1 MEPRKFSHDF
11 QFPNNQR
18 AKIMVEY
25 YTLKIKRLRESSKIK
40 ISANN
45 YYKFNFFLK
54 KENTPGNDSPMAMK
68 VTYEVMPNIEIC
80 LEIKKK

>member
-1 MEPRKFSHDF
+1 MCQQHEVQIIEPRKFSHDF

-25 YTLKIKRLRESSKIK
+25 YTLKIKRLQESSKIK
-40 ISANN
+40 FSANN

-54 KENTPGNDSPMAMK
+54 KENKYLRLDISVSKIQKNNEK
-68 VTYEVMPNIEIC
+68 VD
-80 LEIKKK
+80 

>member
-1 MEPRKFSHDF
+1 
-11 QFPNNQR
+11 
-18 AKIMVEY
+18 MVEY

-54 KENTPGNDSPMAMK
+54 KETKYLRLDISVSKIQKNNEK
-68 VTYEVMPNIEIC
+68 VD
-80 LEIKKK
+80 